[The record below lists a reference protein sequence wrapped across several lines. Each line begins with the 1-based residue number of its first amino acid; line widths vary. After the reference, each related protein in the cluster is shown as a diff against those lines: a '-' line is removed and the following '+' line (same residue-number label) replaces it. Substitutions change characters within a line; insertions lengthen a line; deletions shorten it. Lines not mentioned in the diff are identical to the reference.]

1 MNKFFNLII
10 ISFLASYS
18 LQQYNFDMSEFM
30 SSSYYQDMMNCA
42 KHEDLD
48 TCSSVSMTSGVYQCC
63 RFRAEY
69 KYYDSD
75 SERYIEEEDAGIDMC
90 NAWISQDFTDEQIK
104 LMQKTYQEA
113 TTFLSINYDYH
124 IPEIKMTY
132 TCPKRTFSFYYGG
145 GSFTE
150 EEKSIMKDENYCLR
164 LYYEGLSELI
174 QIGDIIGY
182 GNEPRTMTKDMCMNG
197 KTLPNSGNTCAYASF
212 NLKLYDGTTEKIS
225 TCVLINSASYDTKN
239 LDKLLEQDFNNFHQI
254 DGEPIQSFEVEIT
267 NKDGNV
273 MKYDSLTKTV
283 DVPKNGS
290 EKLRKSLFVVLGLL
304 IILL

>member
-1 MNKFFNLII
+1 MIMNLK
-10 ISFLASYS
+10 
-18 LQQYNFDMSEFM
+18 D
-30 SSSYYQDMMNCA
+30 
-42 KHEDLD
+42 
-48 TCSSVSMTSGVYQCC
+48 
-63 RFRAEY
+63 
-69 KYYDSD
+69 
-75 SERYIEEEDAGIDMC
+75 IEEEDAGIDMC
-90 NAWISQDFTDEQIK
+90 NAWISQDFTDEQIN

-124 IPEIKMTY
+124 IPEIKLTY
-132 TCPKRTFSFYYGG
+132 TCPKRTISFYYGG
-145 GSFTE
+145 GSFIE

-225 TCVLINSASYDTKN
+225 TCVLINSASYDTKS
-239 LDKLLEQDFNNFHQI
+239 LDKLLEQDFNNIHQI